1 MPILD
6 KAVKWSAN
14 RMPKVINPKTHA
26 FIDYAAAAA
35 FFGMAG
41 LFWKRNKRAAMAS
54 LVCGATEVLT
64 AMLTDYPGGVV
75 KQLSFETH
83 GSIDFGMSGLV
94 AGLPD
99 MMRFSGEPESR
110 FFRVQGLAIAAVT
123 GLTDFTGT
131 GERKQQELM
140 DERSA

>member
-6 KAVKWSAN
+6 QAAKFAVN
-14 RMPKVINPKTHA
+14 RMPKVINPTAHA
-26 FIDYAAAAA
+26 VIDYATAAT
-35 FFGMAG
+35 FLGMAG
-41 LFWKRNKRAAMAS
+41 LFWKRNKRAAVAS
-54 LVCGATEVLT
+54 LVCA
-64 AMLTDYPGGVV
+64 
-75 KQLSFETH
+75 
-83 GSIDFGMSGLV
+83 IDFGMSGLV

-131 GERKQQELM
+131 GKPRQEQV
-140 DERSA
+140 DEQAA

>member
-6 KAVKWSAN
+6 QAVKWSAN
-14 RMPKVINPKTHA
+14 RMPKVINPTAHA
-26 FIDYAAAAA
+26 VIDYATAAT

-41 LFWKRNKRAAMAS
+41 LFWKRNKRAAVAS

-64 AMLTDYPGGVV
+64 AMLTDYPGGAV
-75 KQLSFETH
+75 KQLSFATH

-99 MMRFSGEPESR
+99 MMRFSDEPESR

-123 GLTDFTGT
+123 GLTDFIGT
-131 GERKQQELM
+131 GERKQ
-140 DERSA
+140 